1 MARQARSLAGKI
13 VAITGGGRGIGAAT
27 AAALVREGAKVAI
40 GDLDL
45 DVAERTAA
53 GLHDAGRAA
62 AEPDDAEPDDAEPA
76 AEPDDAGRDGAEVN
90 AVAFP
95 LDVTNRAGF
104 TKFLEEVEGRLGP
117 IDVLINNAGIMPL
130 GRFEDE
136 SDSSTTRQLEINL
149 HGVIHGTREAVKRMR
164 PRGSGH
170 IVNIASAAGKAGFP
184 GAATYCATKH
194 GVVGLSEAV
203 RGELRGS
210 GIDLSVVMPAIVR
223 TELAAGLKEA
233 RFFKSVEVGDVA
245 EAIVRTLRKPRFEVF
260 VPASLDAMNRLTRLL
275 PRPVAEWIVRSL
287 KGDQVLYDAEHEAR
301 KDYEA
306 RAAASA
312 PTADREIAG

>member
-1 MARQARSLAGKI
+1 MARSLAGKV

-27 AAALVREGAKVAI
+27 AAALVREGAKVGI

-45 DVAERTAA
+45 EVAERTAKE
-53 GLHDAGRAA
+53 L
-62 AEPDDAEPDDAEPA
+62 
-76 AEPDDAGRDGAEVN
+76 GAE
-90 AVAFP
+90 AFP
-95 LDVTNRAGF
+95 LDVTDRAGF

-117 IDVLINNAGIMPL
+117 IDILVNNAGIMPL

-136 SDSSTTRQLEINL
+136 SDRSTSHLLEINL
-149 HGVIHGTREAVKRMR
+149 HGVIHGTREAIKRMR
-164 PRGSGH
+164 PRKSGH

-203 RGELRGS
+203 RAELRGS
-210 GIDLSVVMPAIVR
+210 GVDITVVMPAVVR
-223 TELAAGLKEA
+223 TELATGLKEA
-233 RFFKSVEVGDVA
+233 RFFKPVEVTDVA
-245 EAIVRTLRKPRFEVF
+245 EAIVKGLQKNKFEVY
-260 VPASLDAMNRLTRLL
+260 VPASLNAMNRFTRLL
-275 PRPVAEWIVRSL
+275 PRPAAEWIVRAL
-287 KGDQVLYDAEHEAR
+287 KGDQILLDAEHAAR

-312 PTADREIAG
+312 PSSDKTADPETAG